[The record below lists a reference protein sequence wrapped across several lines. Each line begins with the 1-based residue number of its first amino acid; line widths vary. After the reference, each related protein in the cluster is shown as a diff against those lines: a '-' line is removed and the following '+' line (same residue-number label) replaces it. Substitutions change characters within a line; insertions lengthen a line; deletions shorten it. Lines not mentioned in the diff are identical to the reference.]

1 MIPNSAT
8 AVPSTTF
15 PRTHEA
21 FLSLTEQASNQI
33 AVSRA
38 YIAPLGG
45 KPASPTSVQ
54 LQFALAEGHDAVGK
68 LFRASATLGDE
79 IPSHWTTKA
88 ATDVQTALGEIERM
102 ASGKA
107 ADTGFAVATF
117 DQAVH
122 DISRGRRLLISP
134 PSTDVHDGS

>member
-1 MIPNSAT
+1 MIPSSAP
-8 AVPSTTF
+8 AVQTTTF
-15 PRTHEA
+15 PRTHEV
-21 FLSLTEQASNQI
+21 FLSLTEQASNHI

-38 YIAPLGG
+38 YLAPVGG
-45 KPASPTSVQ
+45 KPANPTPVQ
-54 LQFALAEGHDAVGK
+54 MQFALAEGHDAVGK

-79 IPSHWTTKA
+79 IPSHWSTKA
-88 ATDVQTALGEIERM
+88 ATDVQSALGEIERM

-107 ADTGFAVATF
+107 ADTGFAIATF

-122 DISRGRRLLISP
+122 DITRGRRLLLSP